1 MPRLK
6 MFFLLVTNLFVCI
19 ILAGCEGKAE
29 TLREL
34 SYDVSKKTDNEI
46 CIKENGFFTP
56 YLVLTEDY
64 EGCVLLLRKYLLDDT
79 RPFKKNDSHSWSYH
93 DFGAYYEE
101 SSIDSFLNKEFIGAI
116 DSKVKESIVLSH
128 VVISSKS
135 NFGTPKRDTHT
146 IPRKIFLL
154 SLTELTG
161 KARGTSAPEGSYLR
175 YFKDDYR
182 RRFASFSN
190 GEACPYWTRQPEF
203 FVSYSVFTMGTR
215 GYSSGG
221 ADIGSGVR
229 PAFCLPPSVPVVLS
243 DEAVEGKSVYI
254 MKEEE

>member
-1 MPRLK
+1 MQVSVK
-6 MFFLLVTNLFVCI
+6 KKSLVIAMLFVCI
-19 ILAGCEGKAE
+19 ILAGCKGKAE

-46 CIKENGFFTP
+46 YIKENGMYSP

-64 EGCVLLLRKYLLDDT
+64 EGGVLLLRKYLLDDT
-79 RPFKKNDSHSWSYH
+79 RPFKKNDSHLWSSH

-101 SSIDSFLNKEFIGAI
+101 SSIDSFLNTEFIETI
-116 DSKVKESIVLSH
+116 EVKVKASILISD

-135 NFGTPKRDTHT
+135 NFGTPNLDTLT
-146 IPRKIFLL
+146 IPREIFLL

-161 KARGTSAPEGSYLR
+161 KNDGSSGPEGKYLT
-175 YFKDDYR
+175 YFKDDYT

-190 GEACPYWTRQPEF
+190 GEACPYWTRQPEIWDT
-203 FVSYSVFTMGTR
+203 YNVFTMGTR
-215 GYSSGG
+215 SVSAG
-221 ADIGSGVR
+221 AADVESGVR
-229 PAFCLPPSVPVVLS
+229 PAFCLPPSTPVVIS

-254 MKEEE
+254 IKE